1 MVSADIALVSV
12 KVAGA
17 EMATKYYD
25 NLVLVRVE
33 EGIDLPSQFTL
44 HFYDPLV
51 ELFDARVFKVGVAIT
66 IGFRSGSSTVTV
78 LDGEITSVAMEQGI
92 GTRSEFIVTGFDKSH
107 RLHRVSSTRTFINQT
122 SSAIASTVASATGL
136 TASVEATS
144 EQHEYVVQT
153 GQSDYAFLKA
163 LAERIGYHFW
173 ASGSMLYF
181 KKRPAESGAPVT
193 LTWQANLMKIRV
205 RASGLDRADEVSVRA
220 WGATSKA
227 AITGSAAADT
237 VSYTTASVKTNLAT
251 DAAALGTAKRVA
263 THIPVDTA
271 GDATALANAV
281 RTRHNAAGVIM
292 RGEAIGDPNLGA
304 GREVTIAGVGSDV
317 DGTYLLTSVEH
328 VYDAADG
335 YITRI
340 TSSGADPIELPDLLM
355 GGTSHAVVPG
365 PAWGGLL
372 PGVVT
377 NVNDPNTMGRVKV
390 KIPTLGDAVESRW
403 ARVASP
409 GAGPTR
415 GLMLVPEVN
424 DEVLVGFEFGDVNR
438 PVILGGLWNGTDAV
452 PESTAAANGK
462 VTKRVWKSRSGH
474 KIVMDDDDSAPAVTI
489 EHKSGTTKLTLT
501 KDGIT
506 VTSDK
511 PVSVKGSDLTVEATG
526 KLTLKG
532 QSVEVKSTS
541 SMTLEASADMTVKG
555 SVIKLN

>member
-1 MVSADIALVSV
+1 V
-12 KVAGA
+12 
-17 EMATKYYD
+17 
-25 NLVLVRVE
+25 
-33 EGIDLPSQFTL
+33 DLPSQFTL

-66 IGFRSGSSTVTV
+66 IGFRSGSSTVNV
-78 LDGEITSVAMEQGI
+78 LEGEVTSVALEQGI
-92 GTRSEFIVTGFDKSH
+92 GTRSEFVVGGFDKSH
-107 RLHRVSSTRTFINQT
+107 RLHRVASTRTFINQT
-122 SSAIASTVASATGL
+122 SSAIATAVASTTGL

-163 LAERIGYHFW
+163 LASRIGYHFW
-173 ASGSMLYF
+173 ASGSNLNF
-181 KKRPAESGAPVT
+181 KKRPAESGSPIT
-193 LTWQANLMKIRV
+193 LTWQEDLMKVRV
-205 RASGLDRADEVSVRA
+205 RASGLDRADEVTVRA

-227 AITGSAAADT
+227 AITGSSATDN
-237 VSYTTASVKTNLAT
+237 VSYVTASVKTNLAT
-251 DAAALGTAKRVA
+251 DSASLGTAKRFA
-263 THIPVDTA
+263 THVPVDTA
-271 GDATALANAV
+271 GDATALANAIRV
-281 RTRHNAAGVIM
+281 RHNAAGVIL
-292 RGEAIGDPNLGA
+292 RGEAVGDPNLGA
-304 GREVTIAGVGSDV
+304 GREVTIAGVASDV
-317 DGTYLLTSVEH
+317 DGTYLLTNVEH
-328 VYDAADG
+328 VYDAEQG
-335 YITRI
+335 YITRF
-340 TSSGADPIELPDLLM
+340 TSGGADGVELPDLLIS
-355 GGTSHAVVPG
+355 GSADGVTLG
-365 PAWGGLL
+365 PAWGGLV

-390 KIPTLGDAVESRW
+390 KIPTLGDTVESRW

-409 GAGPTR
+409 GGGPTR

-452 PESTAAANGK
+452 PDTAAAANGK
-462 VTKRVWKSRSGH
+462 VAKRIWKSRTGH
-474 KIVMDDDDSAPAVTI
+474 KIVMDDDDSAPLITI

-511 PVSVKGSDLTVEATG
+511 PVNVKGSDLTVEATG

-541 SMTLEASADMTVKG
+541 SMTLQASADMTVKG